1 MAGMQRLACHSL
13 LVLSVLLVCGLVA
26 HGSVIGLDLGTDG
39 FKGVL
44 IKPGVP
50 MEIVLNGET
59 QRKTPAAV
67 AIVQNQ
73 RQFGEEAK
81 TAVKDSLFLSSFLS
95 SLILLAPC
103 SFFVLP
109 LLGFFYFLFL
119 ISSFL
124 LLHPFPLP
132 FDGRPP
138 RIQKT
143 PSWTCLDFLGGGMMT
158 KSRPRI
164 AKGRCLCCRLF
175 LLMSCR

>member
-103 SFFVLP
+103 S
-109 LLGFFYFLFL
+109 
-119 ISSFL
+119 SS
-124 LLHPFPLP
+124 
-132 FDGRPP
+132 
-138 RIQKT
+138 
-143 PSWTCLDFLGGGMMT
+143 
-158 KSRPRI
+158 
-164 AKGRCLCCRLF
+164 
-175 LLMSCR
+175 